1 MSLFEKIFR
10 PKDAKK
16 SKEALKNAREF
27 FHTLSGYRPVFTSW
41 GGEIYESELVR
52 AAIDAKARHV
62 SKLKFETQGT
72 ANPSLQSKLEQGPN
86 QFQTWSQF
94 FYRLSTILDVNNTA
108 FIAPVFDERMI
119 ITGMF
124 PVLPQRCELIEYD
137 GEIWVR
143 YRFSHGQVGAVEF
156 NKCGI
161 MTKHQYKS
169 DFFGEKNTPLDETM
183 KLIHIEN
190 EGIENSIRNAF
201 DFKFQATLNN
211 FANDEDLANER
222 NRFVETNIQGED
234 NSFLILFPN
243 VFKDVKQI
251 DVKAFEIDP
260 EQQKLIEKNVFDYF
274 GVNEKILQNSAN
286 AEDRESFF
294 DGAIEPFS
302 IQFSEVASRMLFS
315 ERERALGAKA
325 MANANRLQYM
335 STSQKVQMAKELG
348 DRGALMIDEIREL
361 FNYEPL
367 PNGAGKVAPIRGE
380 YKPTESLG
388 GSENADE

>member
-52 AAIDAKARHV
+52 AAIDARARHV

-108 FIAPVFDERMI
+108 FMAPVFDERMI

-211 FANDEDLANER
+211 FASDEDLANER

-335 STSQKVQMAKELG
+335 STSQKVQMAQQLL
-348 DRGALMIDEIREL
+348 DRGVMSINEAREL
-361 FNYEPL
+361 FNYS
-367 PNGAGKVAPIRGE
+367 GVAGGDVRFIRGE
-380 YKPTESLG
+380 YKDTEEKTRASDE
-388 GSENADE
+388 SEEQ